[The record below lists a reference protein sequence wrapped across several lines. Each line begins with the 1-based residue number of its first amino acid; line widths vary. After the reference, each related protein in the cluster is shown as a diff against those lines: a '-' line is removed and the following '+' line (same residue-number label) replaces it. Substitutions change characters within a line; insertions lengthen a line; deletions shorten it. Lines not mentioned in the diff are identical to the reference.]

1 VIHLELLLGHLRWLV
16 SGRHSPSPEAR
27 VDCRVEGVSVVEVD
41 AYKLPVARLGELE
54 EELLLLDTVGNSV

>member
-1 VIHLELLLGHLRWLV
+1 MFQYG
-16 SGRHSPSPEAR
+16 PEAR